1 MPFDPAKP
9 ANNSQMSS
17 AEMRNQFN
25 ALKALIDVQGAQIA
39 ALESALNTRAARPT
53 MGEFDP
59 GFSDPPSFT
68 DLLNIQDVINDLVS
82 QLENG

>member
-1 MPFDPAKP
+1 MAYDPNLP
-9 ANNSQMSS
+9 ANHAPIVSQ
-17 AEMRNQFN
+17 ELRNQF
-25 ALKALIDVQGAQIA
+25 AGLKALIDAQGTQIA

-59 GFSDPPSFT
+59 GFSDPPTFT
-68 DLLNIQDVINDLVS
+68 DLRNIQAVINDLIS

>member
-1 MPFDPAKP
+1 MAFNPNLP
-9 ANNSQMSS
+9 ANNAEVVS
-17 AEMRNQFN
+17 AELRNQFN
-25 ALKALIDVQGAQIA
+25 ALKALIDAQQAQIN
-39 ALESALNTRAARPT
+39 ALQSALSLRAAKPT

-68 DLLNIQDVINDLVS
+68 DLLNIQAVINDLLS